1 MLLVF
6 VPLNTRVFNE
16 VVVFMKCYSL
26 MVRVHFIQHSPSSA
40 SPYRTASSPGTGNA
54 LARATGL
61 PSSRGDGGGNFS
73 SYSYKSKSVAWS
85 DDVGGR
91 DRKAEPTGG
100 ALRETMDEQRKA
112 ISMATDRLNRLRSKP
127 GYYPLSEGE
136 DLVVFFYCFFFLDFL
151 KVFHLWSNCRG
162 TVCVVCVCVLR

>member
-1 MLLVF
+1 MEFIFKQALSVCRAQWLVF
-6 VPLNTRVFNE
+6 VPVNTRVFNE
-16 VVVFMKCYSL
+16 VVVFTKCYSL
-26 MVRVHFIQHSPSSA
+26 MVRVHFIQHSPTSA
-40 SPYRTASSPGTGNA
+40 SPYRTASSSGTGNA

-61 PSSRGDGGGNFS
+61 PSSRGDGVS

-100 ALRETMDEQRKA
+100 AVRETMDEQRKA

-136 DLVVFFYCFFFLDFL
+136 DLVGVFFSFFFRF
-151 KVFHLWSNCRG
+151 S
-162 TVCVVCVCVLR
+162 